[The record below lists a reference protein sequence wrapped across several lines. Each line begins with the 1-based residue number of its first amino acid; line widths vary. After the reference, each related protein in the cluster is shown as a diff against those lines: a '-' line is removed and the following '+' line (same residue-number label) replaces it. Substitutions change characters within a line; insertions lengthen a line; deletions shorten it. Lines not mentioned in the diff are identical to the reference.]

1 MVELLTELSNG
12 LTVGVLNLW
21 ADFLRVVPGLLG
33 ALLLIIVG
41 IALGIVLKRIVTR
54 ILEET
59 KIDLWIEEQKLKAAI
74 GNHHVSHL
82 IGSFTK
88 WYVIAIFL
96 AQAVDLIQMRVL
108 RQFTEFLITLVNSG
122 IAALILLLLGLLL
135 ARWIRNHVDATE
147 YKYKK
152 TIGAIVEVLVI
163 YVTVVLALQTVG
175 INTTILIDAFRIG
188 FTVLVVAL
196 AVLAGVLFALA
207 FKKDIIH
214 WADEIKKEVAK

>member
-1 MVELLTELSNG
+1 MVDLLSELSNG
-12 LTVGVLNLW
+12 LTVAVLTLW
-21 ADFLRVVPGLLG
+21 ADFLRVLPGLFG

-59 KIDLWIEEQKLKAAI
+59 KIDQWIEEQKLKAAI

-96 AQAVDLIQMRVL
+96 AQAVALIQLNVL
-108 RQFTEFLITLVNSG
+108 RQFTEFFITLVNSG
-122 IAALILLLLGLLL
+122 IAALILLMLGLLL
-135 ARWIRNHVDATE
+135 ARWLRNHVDATD

-152 TIGAIVEVLVI
+152 TIGAIVEILII
-163 YVTVVLALQTVG
+163 YVTIVLALQMVG

-188 FTVLVVAL
+188 FTVLVIAL
-196 AVLAGVLFALA
+196 AVIAGVLFALA

-214 WADEIKKEVAK
+214 WADEIRKEASK